1 MMFEILDIFTGIMTS
16 VGASLTLIIFKT
28 IFDKKQNQQEAKEI
42 LVISGENVLPL
53 TPYQE
58 Q

>member
-1 MMFEILDIFTGIMTS
+1 MFEILDIFTGIMTS

>member
-1 MMFEILDIFTGIMTS
+1 MIFEIMNILTGIITS
-16 VGASLTLIIFKT
+16 AGASLTLIIFKT